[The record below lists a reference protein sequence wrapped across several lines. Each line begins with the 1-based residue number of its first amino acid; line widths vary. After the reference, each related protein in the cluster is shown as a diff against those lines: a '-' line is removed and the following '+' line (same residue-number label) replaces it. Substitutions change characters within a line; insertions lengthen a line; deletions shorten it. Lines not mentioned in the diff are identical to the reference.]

1 MSNTKRYLEEV
12 LMEMYPDG
20 IFNEEEFW
28 EAVAEADG
36 YEKEYY
42 ADGDIAEW
50 L

>member
-1 MSNTKRYLEEV
+1 MSYTKRLLEDV

-20 IFNEEEFW
+20 IYNEEQFW
-28 EAVAEADG
+28 EAVAEANGHELD
-36 YEKEYY
+36 YY